1 MGKAKR
7 NRVKSKTS
15 NPTGIP
21 SVRDI
26 EREED
31 EFGADGEGN
40 HMSKQESTIQTLL
53 EMLQSPNI
61 EEKVIGLQTLA
72 TAFDVPESIEDVM
85 KHKVVKVA
93 APLLFDKSTA
103 VRNAAAGALRNL
115 SACGSHEI
123 CDLLVE
129 QDVMTPLSAL
139 IQKYAEDWQPSKKKS
154 EDKIDEV
161 ADTFTQAVHLLW
173 NLCESN
179 GTAVKYFNSGNLL
192 PVLVKCLEVGVFGV
206 DIAIA
211 VAQCLHTV
219 TEDNPAAV
227 SKLQGSSPALQ
238 KLLDLEDCEPA
249 FLLLRTL
256 TCGLILNLNYGKVSS
271 LSPTIVTQIMCSLTT
286 TLTVNHRKILNDF
299 TSSMPLDEAV
309 EISKKHTEMLKCIT
323 NIQYLIEA
331 QKIAIELLANVCSGD
346 DADDDAMDQDSS
358 GNSSDDVLSDSGLP
372 EDDSVSPSEKFSL
385 CVPSEVHE
393 AVLSGQLVEKVW
405 DKTQL
410 PAENVCQI
418 LKEHDD
424 GKCVFNKLC
433 TLRCH
438 ALLCMN
444 NLLAGLDIQDLNGPN
459 NVYQLWLNI
468 GTLIFKQTDLT
479 DTRFLE
485 AATTAL
491 RASLQKL
498 AEAQCNNL
506 FGQLTESDLQLMF
519 DTEIKCPDEN
529 VRANL
534 IRSIGMLGMI
544 LTKSIDSNNHALTL
558 LKNIGKFLLEVC
570 VRETELWVVAE
581 AVDSIMDVFGE
592 DETDLAAVQI
602 NLVEKLQALL
612 PALKSKVRLQRKSLG
627 DHYLVVTTVNTNLGR
642 FIKYKSKR
650 VSLIGQI
657 NGYCK

>member
-1 MGKAKR
+1 MGKTKR
-7 NRVKSKTS
+7 NRVKAKAS
-15 NPTGIP
+15 NPTVLP

-31 EFGADGEGN
+31 EFGANGDGK
-40 HMSKQESTIQTLL
+40 HMSKQESTIQALL

-61 EEKVIGLQTLA
+61 EDKVIGLQTLA
-72 TAFDVPESIEDVM
+72 TVFDAPESIGDVM

-139 IQKYAEDWQPSKKKS
+139 IQKYADDWQPSKKKS
-154 EDKIDEV
+154 EDKLDEV
-161 ADTFTQAVHLLW
+161 TDTFTQAVHLLW

-206 DIAIA
+206 DTAIA

-219 TEDNPAAV
+219 TEENPAAV
-227 SKLQGSSPALQ
+227 SKLQSSSPALQ
-238 KLLDLEDCEPA
+238 KLLNLEGCDSPV
-249 FLLLRTL
+249 LLLRTL
-256 TCGLILNLNYGKVSS
+256 ACGLILDLNYGKVSS

-286 TLTVNHRKILNDF
+286 TLTTNHRKVVNDF
-299 TSSMPLDEAV
+299 TSSVPLDEAV
-309 EISKKHTEMLKCIT
+309 ETSKKHTEILKSVT
-323 NIQYLIEA
+323 DIQYLIEA
-331 QKIAIELLANVCSGD
+331 QKIAIELLANICSGD

-372 EDDSVSPSEKFSL
+372 EDDCAVAEKFSL
-385 CVPSEVHE
+385 SIPSEVHE
-393 AVLSGQLVEKVW
+393 AIISGQLVEKVW
-405 DKTQL
+405 DKAQL
-410 PAENVCQI
+410 PAENVSQI
-418 LKEHDD
+418 LKKHED
-424 GKCVFNKLC
+424 GKQIFNRLC

-444 NLLAGLDIQDLNGPN
+444 NLVAGLDIQDLGGRND
-459 NVYQLWLNI
+459 VYQLWLNM
-468 GTLIFKQTDLT
+468 GTLIFKQTGPT

-485 AATTAL
+485 AATAAL

-498 AEAQCNNL
+498 AEAQCHDL
-506 FGQLTESDLQLMF
+506 FGQMTESDLQLMF
-519 DTEIKCPDEN
+519 DTEVKCPDEN

-544 LTKSIDSNNHALTL
+544 LTKSLESSEHALIL
-558 LKNIGKFLLEVC
+558 LKNIGKFLLDVC
-570 VRETELWVVAE
+570 VRETQLWVIAE

-592 DETDLAAVQI
+592 DETDLAAAQV

-627 DHYLVVTTVNTNLGR
+627 DHYLVVTTVNTNLSR

-650 VSLIGQI
+650 VSLIGQT
-657 NGYCK
+657 NGHCK